1 MKRWQLGLSAV
12 LAAVVVTALPVRAAE
27 QESSDPVVQY
37 RRDVMKGIGAN
48 AAAIGQILRSNL
60 PQTQNIALHAQVISL
75 SARAA
80 LTAFEPKV
88 VDGAAKPAVWD
99 NWKDF
104 VARLN
109 KLAAAAD
116 EVSKAA
122 QAGGLDAAKPK
133 IDLLLPMCKNCHD
146 TYKKK

>member
-1 MKRWQLGLSAV
+1 MNRWQLGLGALLAV
-12 LAAVVVTALPVRAAE
+12 MTTAAVPLRAAD

-60 PQTQNIALHAQVISL
+60 PQTQNLALHAQVISL
-75 SARAA
+75 SAHAA

-88 VDGAAKPAVWD
+88 VDGAAKPEVWEH
-99 NWKDF
+99 WKDF
-104 VARLN
+104 VERLN

-122 QAGGLDAAKPK
+122 QEGGPDAAKAK
-133 IDLLLPMCKNCHD
+133 INLLLPMCKDCHD
-146 TYKKK
+146 TYKRK